1 MRSRSLALCWARTDG
16 EHPQEQPR
24 SCHLDPLPALGAR
37 GASPGLDSGTLVAI
51 GFWQPSGKIVWA
63 STGEGS
69 TRPWSSLLAR
79 KLVTMLYDAL
89 SCKNTSEMRVLD
101 HLRG

>member
-1 MRSRSLALCWARTDG
+1 MRSRSLALRWARTDG

-37 GASPGLDSGTLVAI
+37 GASPGLDSGALVAI

-63 STGEGS
+63 STG
-69 TRPWSSLLAR
+69 
-79 KLVTMLYDAL
+79 
-89 SCKNTSEMRVLD
+89 
-101 HLRG
+101 RGGEQGHGPPC